1 MLEHRDPHGAD
12 RGRKPE
18 SVGVCCV
25 NTMLARLIAWQEAV
39 NLLREQRALSYT
51 GPELLPSY
59 RAAPW
64 RGHHEREP
72 AQGASRGARRAPS

>member
-1 MLEHRDPHGAD
+1 
-12 RGRKPE
+12 
-18 SVGVCCV
+18 
-25 NTMLARLIAWQEAV
+25 MLARLIAWQEAV